1 MSAALRELDRRILLV
16 HFALVE
22 LSNHHLFN
30 AFIARV
36 LQYDELMRDDP
47 VRYLFLLPVVKLV
60 GLRHLVHHGL
70 ASILLLIDF
79 VDDRRYVHFL
89 VAAGERVVGAK
100 RTSE

>member
-1 MSAALRELDRRILLV
+1 M
-16 HFALVE
+16 
-22 LSNHHLFN
+22 
-30 AFIARV
+30 
-36 LQYDELMRDDP
+36 LQYYELMRYDP

-70 ASILLLIDF
+70 TAVLLFIHF

-89 VAAGERVVGAK
+89 VAAGECVVGAK